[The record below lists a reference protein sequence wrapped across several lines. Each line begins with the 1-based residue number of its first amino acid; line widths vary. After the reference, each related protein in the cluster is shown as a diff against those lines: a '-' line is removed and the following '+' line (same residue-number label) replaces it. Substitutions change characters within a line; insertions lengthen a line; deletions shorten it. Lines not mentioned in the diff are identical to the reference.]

1 MVELPIVKK
10 LKKRLHREIAI
21 FQDILVREVFYYFET
36 AVLHGGTAIWRC
48 YQGNRF
54 SEDVDFYLSPRE
66 KNKILKF
73 FEKLENL
80 GIKIL
85 KKKFTSN
92 AFYSRLKQNEV
103 EIRLEVLFKKI
114 ENYITKEYETA
125 EGLRFVVN
133 TLSAEDLIKE
143 KIEAYLKRKMI
154 RDLYDI
160 YFLLNYADK
169 VKIKKEIIK
178 LLNNFQKPID
188 EKELKF
194 LIIVGVAP
202 KLDDILNKIKNYA
215 KK

>member
-1 MVELPIVKK
+1 MVELPIIKK

-21 FQDILVREVFYYFET
+21 FQDILVREIFDYFET

-125 EGLRFVVN
+125 EGLKFVIN
-133 TLSAEDLIKE
+133 TLSAEDLIEE
-143 KIEAYLKRKMI
+143 KVAAYLKRKMV

-169 VKIKKEIIK
+169 EKIKKEINK
-178 LLNNFQKPID
+178 LLNNFKKPID

-202 KLDDILNKIKNYA
+202 KLNDILNKIKNYA
-215 KK
+215 EK